1 MAVNSSSPLN
11 AAAALLV
18 LWGAVITLP
27 LGVVGALSDTGP
39 MRMVFVAMA
48 AGGAGMLYGGVKMWK
63 RWRLA
68 VVVEREHQVAIREAV
83 GAAPREPGA
92 PTLPAADL
100 AVRSHGTVLAR
111 WTYTAAEW
119 RAYTQAEWK
128 HRRLEAIVVG
138 VLLLLVGYC
147 AGRGGGDEGEA
158 MMAAAGLVAVAI
170 TGGLLGRA
178 YLARKANEAA
188 PGEAVITP
196 TAVMLNGKYHVL
208 SNETYSFQGVRYDTE
223 ARPPLLEFSIGW
235 STRGGGSGEKIRVP
249 VPAGR
254 EAEAREVVA
263 ALGGRVDAP
272 SPPATA

>member
-11 AAAALLV
+11 AVAALLV
-18 LWGAVITLP
+18 LWGAVLTLP

-48 AGGAGMLYGGVKMWK
+48 AGGAGMLYGGVTMWK
-63 RWRLA
+63 QWRRA
-68 VVVEREHQVAIREAV
+68 VLVEREHQRDMRDAV
-83 GAAPREPGA
+83 GAPPVEHGSPIPPGPGVA
-92 PTLPAADL
+92 LQSGEL
-100 AVRSHGTVLAR
+100 VLAR
-111 WTYTAAEW
+111 WTYTADEW
-119 RAYTQAEWK
+119 REYTHAEWK
-128 HRRLEAIVVG
+128 RRRLEAVVVG

-147 AGRGGGDEGEA
+147 SGRGGGDEGNA
-158 MMAAAGLVAVAI
+158 MMAGAFMVGVAV

-178 YLARKANEAA
+178 YLARKANESA
-188 PGEAVITP
+188 PGEAVIT
-196 TAVMLNGKYHVL
+196 ASAILLNGKYHVL
-208 SNETYSFQGVRYDTE
+208 SNDTYSFQGVRYDTE
-223 ARPPLLEFSIGW
+223 ARPPLLEFSISW
-235 STRGGGSGEKIRVP
+235 RTRRGGSGEKIRVP